1 MEYQLRKMSP
11 EDIDEVFSI
20 EKQTFS
26 DPWSRE
32 DFEYSSAND
41 DHFCPVIVV
50 DGQVAGYAMMANIV
64 GECEIGNIAV
74 SEEHRRKGFGR
85 ALMDSMLAE
94 ALRIN
99 ASRIMLEV
107 RDSNVPARTLYESYG
122 FVQVGLRKEYYSHPT
137 EDAVLMDLV
146 LEEKE

>member
-1 MEYQLRKMSP
+1 MEYLLRQMCP
-11 EDIDEVFSI
+11 EDIDEVLSI

-32 DFEYSSAND
+32 DFVYCCANED
-41 DHFCPVIVV
+41 QYCPVVIV
-50 DGQVAGYAMMANIV
+50 DGHVAGYAMMTNIV

-74 SEEHRRKGFGR
+74 SGEHRRKGFGR
-85 ALMDSMLAE
+85 TLMDSMLAE

-107 RDSNVPARTLYESYG
+107 RDSNVPARTLYDSYG

-137 EDAVLMDLV
+137 EDAILMDLV
-146 LEEKE
+146 LSGEE